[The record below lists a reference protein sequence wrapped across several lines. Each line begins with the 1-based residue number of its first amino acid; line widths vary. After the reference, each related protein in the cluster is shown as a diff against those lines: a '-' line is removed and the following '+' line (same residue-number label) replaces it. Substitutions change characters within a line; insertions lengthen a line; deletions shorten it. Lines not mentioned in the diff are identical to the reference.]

1 MEKKPNAGPEGP
13 RYATCPYCT
22 LQIQV
27 GDAACP
33 HCRQPLDPAAG
44 GDAAAPARRPMRAAG
59 RVPED
64 GFRERYGKWIKA
76 GAPIALALVVLVL
89 IYQRWVGVR
98 VTVVPN
104 PSLPVKAS
112 LAKEGGIVLVRG
124 TVRNEGDDVPD
135 LSMKSI
141 GVMVEFGYRDGRRYW
156 KRIFPKTEFRGEGA
170 LLRGETG
177 VFEIE
182 APKAGL
188 EEVVLRTEVIDLTG
202 GREVTPPGG
211 TWRIVPE
218 GG

>member
-1 MEKKPNAGPEGP
+1 MEKKPDSEPESP
-13 RYATCPYCT
+13 QYASCPYCT
-22 LQIQV
+22 LRVQV

-33 HCRQPLDPAAG
+33 HCRKALDPPAVD
-44 GDAAAPARRPMRAAG
+44 DAAAPARRPMRAVG
-59 RVPED
+59 RIPED
-64 GFRERYGKWIKA
+64 GFWDRYGKWIKA
-76 GAPIALALVVLVL
+76 AAPIVLALVILVI

-98 VTVVPN
+98 MTVSPN
-104 PSLPVKAS
+104 PALPVKAT
-112 LAKEGGIVLVRG
+112 LAKEGSVVLVRG
-124 TVRNEGDDVPD
+124 TVTNEGDDVPD

-141 GVMVEFGYRDGRRYW
+141 GVMVEFAYRDGRRYR

-188 EEVVLRTEVIDLTG
+188 DEVVLKTEVVDLAG
-202 GREVTPPGG
+202 GRELTPPGG
-211 TWRIVPE
+211 KWRVVPE